1 MDAEKLV
8 AQLQKSNE
16 AQKKPFLGKET
27 ELKGVTVP
35 LSPETA
41 TISSQIMQDVLD
53 GKDPSVADISTA
65 AKFVA
70 KDLGAEGVVVSD
82 KEVEAVVKDTEKK
95 FGKEMRQGSKE
106 NPESLLEGAD
116 QIAEITLKDAKKTLD
131 DVMKT
136 YGLST
141 GKWGTIAGLLSG
153 NEITATLLGGAQTR
167 ATMTPEK
174 VESLYGKITHAAKL
188 LKLNETPVSD
198 IKKVFSEIPKADKQE
213 AFWSAVSGSWPIWS
227 WMIQKF
233 GEGQIARIA
242 QNLYFKERGKL
253 QDMVNNRVAT
263 SLITRDFSVFH
274 DQSAGKMLEVINR
287 GKEATVDL
295 VATTYF
301 DLIPMLA
308 RIGSYPFGQAFL
320 GKFEAFTAAV
330 KLPILGAIGL
340 KGAKEQQLQH
350 VQELQLWDKINTELV
365 TTLGNLET
373 IRTAGRPE
381 DEAAL
386 LKQALADRDFVA
398 SGGLRKKISRE
409 KTLNRVF
416 DIMDVGIPGGAG
428 LVDFYKRIKDGIT
441 VQEAAL
447 TGYSL
452 YQRASFAKSEQ
463 MMVRQAFNS
472 VMQLYHERIIP
483 NIQDIQRMEE
493 LLGPYDAL
501 DVPNGMKE
509 QRRVG
514 VDTLSS
520 YDISIKNLGY
530 KNILNEVSI
539 DIPQGTFVAIKGPS
553 GIGKTTLLR
562 NLVGLYEPDR
572 GSMTVG
578 GTPIGDIK
586 KYGDQS
592 LLSHIG
598 YAGQSSDLLEGW
610 SLRENLLLGTS
621 NVTEVTTDNVLSDL
635 GLDHLKDRLDT
646 KLKHFSGGEKRRIGI
661 ARALLKN
668 PNILI
673 LDEPTAHLDAKS
685 TEQVMDIIQQL
696 RKKRPEMTVI
706 AITHDPTFEN
716 IAERVIDFAEVNKK
730 VAPVED
736 VKLKDHQVLEA
747 VARPQK

>member
-16 AQKKPFLGKET
+16 AHKTPFLGKEI
-27 ELKGVTVP
+27 ELKGVSLP
-35 LSPETA
+35 LSPETV
-41 TISSQIMQDVLD
+41 TISSQVMQDVLD
-53 GKDPSVADISTA
+53 DKDPNPNDVSAA
-65 AKFVA
+65 AKSIA
-70 KDLGAEGVVVSD
+70 KDLQEEGVTFTE
-82 KEVEAVVKDTEKK
+82 KEVETVVKDTTEK
-95 FGKEMRQGSKE
+95 FGKEARKGSKE
-106 NPESLLEGAD
+106 TAESLLEGAD
-116 QIAEITLKDAKKTLD
+116 AIPEIQVKDAKKTLD

-167 ATMTPEK
+167 ATMTSER
-174 VESLYGKITHAAKL
+174 VEAMYGKITHAAKL
-188 LKLNETPVSD
+188 LKLNETHVSD
-198 IKKVFSEIPKADKQE
+198 FQKVFSEIPPKDKQD
-213 AFWSAVSGSWPIWS
+213 AFWSAASGSWPVWS

-320 GKFEAFTAAV
+320 GPLEAFTAAV
-330 KLPILGAIGL
+330 KLPILSVVGL
-340 KGAKEQQLQH
+340 RGAKEQQLQH
-350 VQELQLWDKINTELV
+350 AQELQLWDKINTELV

-409 KTLNRVF
+409 KTMGRVF
-416 DIMDVGIPGGAG
+416 DLMDVGIPGVKNIKEFYKKIKSGISIQEAG
-428 LVDFYKRIKDGIT
+428 L
-441 VQEAAL
+441 
-447 TGYSL
+447 SL
-452 YQRASFAKSEQ
+452 ASILQQANFVKSEQ

-483 NIQDIQRMEE
+483 DIQDIKRMEE

-514 VDTLSS
+514 VDTLPS

-621 NVTEVTTDNVLSDL
+621 NVTEVATDSVLSDL

-716 IAERVIDFAEVNKK
+716 IAERVIDFAVVNKK

-736 VKLKDHQVLEA
+736 MKLKDHQVLEA
-747 VARPQK
+747 IARPQK

>member
-1 MDAEKLV
+1 MDAEKLM
-8 AQLQKSNE
+8 AQLQKSSE
-16 AQKKPFLGKET
+16 AQVKPFLGKEK
-27 ELKGVTVP
+27 ELKGVTLP
-35 LSPETA
+35 LSPETS

-53 GKDPSVADISTA
+53 DKDPNPTDVSA
-65 AKFVA
+65 AAQSIAKDLQEEGVSFTEKEVENVA
-70 KDLGAEGVVVSD
+70 KDT
-82 KEVEAVVKDTEKK
+82 TEK
-95 FGKEMRQGSKE
+95 FGKEARKGSKE
-106 NPESLLEGAD
+106 TPESLLEGAD
-116 QIAEITLKDAKKTLD
+116 QISEITVKEAKKTLD

-136 YGLST
+136 YGLSA

-153 NEITATLLGGAQTR
+153 NEITATLLGGAQARETSDPKR
-167 ATMTPEK
+167 VNKLFQKLTVASRMLKLHKTPVADMQSVITSLPEK
-174 VESLYGKITHAAKL
+174 KKKIAVGLAVE
-188 LKLNETPVSD
+188 
-198 IKKVFSEIPKADKQE
+198 
-213 AFWSAVSGSWPIWS
+213 GSWPVWS

-233 GEGQIARIA
+233 GEGQIAKVA

-301 DLIPMLA
+301 DLVPMLA

-320 GKFEAFTAAV
+320 GKFETLMAV
-330 KLPILGAIGL
+330 AKLPILGVVGL
-340 KGAKEQQLQH
+340 RGAKEQQLQH
-350 VQELQLWDKINTELV
+350 AQELQLWDKINTELV

-409 KTLNRVF
+409 KTMSRVF
-416 DIMDVGIPGGAG
+416 DLMDVGIPGATH
-428 LVDFYKRIKDGIT
+428 LRDFYKKIKSGIS

-447 TGYSL
+447 TGYSI
-452 YQRASFAKSEQ
+452 YQRANFAKSEQ

-483 NIQDIQRMEE
+483 DIQDIQRMEE

-514 VDTLSS
+514 VDTLPS

-530 KNILNEVSI
+530 KNILNEVSM

-562 NLVGLYEPDR
+562 HLVGLYEADR

-578 GTPIGDIK
+578 GKPIGDIK

-598 YAGQSSDLLEGW
+598 YAGQSADLLEGW
-610 SLRENLLLGTS
+610 TLRENLLLGTS
-621 NVTEVTTDNVLSDL
+621 NVTEVATDNVLSDL

-685 TEQVMDIIQQL
+685 TEQVMEIIQQL
-696 RKKRPEMTVI
+696 RKKRPEMTVM
-706 AITHDPTFEN
+706 AITHDPVFEN
-716 IAERVIDFAEVNKK
+716 IAERVIDFAEVNNRAILEEE
-730 VAPVED
+730 VM
-736 VKLKDHQVLEA
+736 LKDHQVLEA
-747 VARPQK
+747 IARPQK

>member
-1 MDAEKLV
+1 MDAEKLM
-8 AQLQKSNE
+8 AQLQKSSE
-16 AQKKPFLGKET
+16 AQMKPSFRKEHD
-27 ELKGVTVP
+27 LKGVSLP
-35 LSPETA
+35 ISPETA
-41 TISSQIMQDVLD
+41 TVSSRIMQDVLD
-53 GKDPSVADISTA
+53 DKDPNPADVSVAAQSI
-65 AKFVA
+65 AKDLQEEGVTFTEKEVESVA
-70 KDLGAEGVVVSD
+70 KDT
-82 KEVEAVVKDTEKK
+82 TEK
-95 FGKEMRQGSKE
+95 FGKEARKGSKE
-106 NPESLLEGAD
+106 TLESLLEGAD
-116 QIAEITLKDAKKTLD
+116 AIPEIQVKDAKKTLD

-167 ATMTPEK
+167 ATMTPDK
-174 VESLYGKITHAAKL
+174 VEALYGKITHAAKL
-188 LKLNETPVSD
+188 LKLNETQVSD
-198 IKKVFSEIPKADKQE
+198 IKKVFAEIPPKDKQD
-213 AFWSAVSGSWPIWS
+213 AFWSAASGSWPIWS
-227 WMIQKF
+227 WMVQKF

-320 GKFEAFTAAV
+320 GKFEALTAAV
-330 KLPILGAIGL
+330 KLPILGAVGL
-340 KGAKEQQLQH
+340 RGAKEQQLQH
-350 VQELQLWDKINTELV
+350 AQELQLWDKINTELV

-416 DIMDVGIPGGAG
+416 DIMDVGLPGGAG
-428 LVDFYKRIKDGIT
+428 LVDFYKRIKEGIT

-483 NIQDIQRMEE
+483 DIQDIQRMEE

-514 VDTLSS
+514 VDTLPS

-530 KNILNEVSI
+530 KNILNEVSM

-562 NLVGLYEPDR
+562 HLVGLYESDR

-598 YAGQSSDLLEGW
+598 YAGQSADLLEGW
-610 SLRENLLLGTS
+610 TLRENLLLGT
-621 NVTEVTTDNVLSDL
+621 NEVTEVATNTVLSDL

-646 KLKHFSGGEKRRIGI
+646 KLKHFSGGEKRRISI

-685 TEQVMDIIQQL
+685 TEQVMEIVQQL
-696 RKKRPEMTVI
+696 RKKRPEMTVL
-706 AITHDPTFEN
+706 AITHDPVFEN

-730 VAPVED
+730 IIPEEPVI
-736 VKLKDHQVLEA
+736 LKDHQVLEA
-747 VARPQK
+747 IAKP